1 MREHGHEFV
10 GFRDGWK
17 GPLEGLTMELG
28 VEQCRGILP
37 RGGTILGSSRTNPFK
52 IDGGVERIKDNL
64 AAHGVDALIAIGG
77 EDTLGVATKLADLG
91 VHVVGVPKTIDN
103 DLCGT
108 DFTFGFDTAV
118 NIATEAIDRLH
129 TTAES
134 HHRVLVVEVM
144 GRHAGW
150 IALHAGIAG
159 GASAMLIPEQ
169 PFDIEAICAHVETRF
184 QTQYAPIIVV
194 SEGAVPVEGGDMTL
208 QSGEVD
214 AFGHVRLG
222 GIGDRLA
229 SEIEQRTGKETRA
242 VVLGHIQ
249 RGGTPTAFDRWLAT
263 RFGLQAIDA
272 VADGDFGTMMALQG
286 TKIVRLPLI
295 EGTGELKLVSPEEPT
310 PRRRSS
316 SADAESAV
324 VVRRVAQLLP
334 TRASPGIEL
343 ASTSC
348 CARCA
353 AVGAVAELHD
363 TTGRRPGGWA
373 AAVAQPSAPATGGV
387 RARPPGR

>member
-1 MREHGHEFV
+1 MRVGVLTGGGDCPGLNAVIRAVVRKGVKDHGFEFV
-10 GFRDGWK
+10 GFRDGWR
-17 GPLEGLTMELG
+17 GPLEGVTMPLG
-28 VEQCRGILP
+28 IEQCRGILP
-37 RGGTILGSSRTNPFK
+37 RGGTILGSSRTNPFAVE
-52 IDGGVERIKDNL
+52 GGVERIRENL
-64 AAHGVDALIAIGG
+64 AAAGVDALVAIGG

-91 VHVVGVPKTIDN
+91 VKVVGVPKTIDN
-103 DLCGT
+103 DLSGT

-159 GASAMLIPEQ
+159 GASAVLIPEI
-169 PFDIEAICAHVETRF
+169 PFDIEAVCAHVETRF
-184 QTQYAPIIVV
+184 RSEYAPIIVV
-194 SEGAVPVEGGDMTL
+194 SEGAVPADGSGMTL
-208 QSGEVD
+208 VSGEKD

-229 SEIEQRTGKETRA
+229 HEIEQRTGKEARA

-272 VADGDFGTMMALQG
+272 VAEGEYGVMVALRGTD
-286 TKIVRLPLI
+286 IVRVPLI
-295 EGTGELKLVSPEEPT
+295 EGTGALKVVSPREY
-310 PRRRSS
+310 
-316 SADAESAV
+316 AE
-324 VVRRVAQLLP
+324 AQVFF
-334 TRASPGIEL
+334 G
-343 ASTSC
+343 
-348 CARCA
+348 
-353 AVGAVAELHD
+353 
-363 TTGRRPGGWA
+363 
-373 AAVAQPSAPATGGV
+373 
-387 RARPPGR
+387 